1 MTKPTDLPAN
11 RLRATLPPER
21 IPYADSDAIP
31 RKTRFSPPQPRALMA
46 LETGLSID
54 DPGFNVFVAG
64 EANLGRT
71 YLVTTYL
78 EPRAARMP
86 VPEDLLYVQNFL
98 DQDKPRLLPVPAGQ
112 GKRFKELLGDAL
124 AAIRKELPKRLDE
137 DSFVKKRDRLARG
150 FADRRE
156 DLLREMEA
164 QASKQ
169 GFELDMDEQS
179 GMTLY
184 PLVEGKVVSEA
195 EYDRL
200 EPRLRKT
207 LKVRGDSILTEM
219 TKSLRLISKEEQD
232 FQEDQRSLEKGVLAR
247 VTDKH
252 LNPLFQEYSSHEG
265 VTAYLKAV
273 RKDILESL
281 DNFMPPPE
289 NIPAL
294 GHLGLGDP
302 ASAEDFFTRYNVNRF
317 VDHCCT
323 KGAPIIIEDHPTQT
337 NLLGC
342 IERESELGAL
352 YTDFSLIKSG
362 ALHKANGGFL
372 VLRMEDMVQNPDAWD
387 GLLRALRSGKAKI
400 EDPGESQEHSRAR
413 TIQPEPIP
421 LDVRVI
427 LVGTDNVYEALLD
440 MDDRF
445 PKLFKLKAHMQDTVP
460 RNAASIRQYV
470 DTLGR
475 IIRKAELT
483 PFDRGAL
490 AGLVDYASAMAEDQ
504 KQLSLRFPQAR
515 EVMIEAAA
523 LARKA
528 KKPVVSRQELDKTL
542 ANRKFRANL
551 YEEEFLA
558 DYDRELIKVSTSGQ
572 AVGRANGLAVVMYG
586 DHEFGLTHQIA
597 CTVGVGHG
605 GIIDLEREAELG
617 GPIHT
622 KGMMILKSYLLGLF
636 AQDKPLVMTGSL
648 AFEQSYGGIEGDS
661 ASGAELAALLSA
673 LANVPVDLSLAF
685 TGAVSQSGA
694 IMAVGGVTPKIEGFF
709 KICKRRKL
717 TGRQGVIMPK
727 DNVDHLMLSDEVCEA
742 VDQGKF
748 HIYPVTSIEQAME
761 RLTGMP
767 AGRRTAKGGFATE
780 SLYHRVNKRLAE
792 LAELADS
799 GK

>member
-1 MTKPTDLPAN
+1 MPKPKALPAK
-11 RLRATLPPER
+11 RLRATLAPER
-21 IPYADSDAIP
+21 IPYADSNAISE
-31 RKTRFSPPQPRALMA
+31 KTRLIPSQPRALMA

-71 YLVTTYL
+71 YLVTTFL

-86 VPEDLLYVQNFL
+86 VPDDLLYVHNFM
-98 DQDKPRLLPVPAGQ
+98 DQDKPQLLSVPAGR
-112 GKRFKELLGDAL
+112 GKRLKKQLADAL
-124 AAIRKELPKRLDE
+124 AAIRKELPKRMDE
-137 DSFVKKRDRLARG
+137 DSFVKKRDKLARS

-156 DLLREMEA
+156 DLLRDMEA
-164 QASKQ
+164 LASKQ
-169 GFELDMDEQS
+169 GFELDMDEQG

-195 EYDRL
+195 DYDRL

-207 LKVRGDSILTEM
+207 LKTRGDSILTEM

-232 FQEDQRSLEKGVLAR
+232 FQEDQRSLEKSVLGRLA
-247 VTDKH
+247 DKH
-252 LNPLFQEYSSHEG
+252 LNPLFQECRSHEG
-265 VTAYLKAV
+265 MSGYLKAV

-281 DNFMPPPE
+281 DNFMPQPE
-289 NIPAL
+289 
-294 GHLGLGDP
+294 GMSGLGMLGMPDP
-302 ASAEDFFTRYNVNRF
+302 ASAEDFFGRYDVNRF
-317 VDHCCT
+317 VDNCCT
-323 KGAPIIIEDHPTQT
+323 KGAPIVIEDHPTLT

-342 IERESELGAL
+342 IEREAEMGAL

-372 VLRMEDMVQNPDAWD
+372 VLRMEDLVQNPDAWD
-387 GLLRALRSGKAKI
+387 GLLRALRAGKARI

-427 LVGTDNVYEALLD
+427 LVGSDMIYEALLD
-440 MDDRF
+440 VDDRF
-445 PKLFKLKAHMQDTVP
+445 PKLFKLKAHMQDNVP
-460 RNAASIRQYV
+460 RNATSIRQYV
-470 DTLGR
+470 STLGR
-475 IIRKAELT
+475 IIRKAELL

-528 KKPVVSRQELDKTL
+528 KLKVVGRKELDKAL

-558 DYDRELIKVSTSGQ
+558 DYDRELIKVSTTGQ

-648 AFEQSYGGIEGDS
+648 AFEQSYAGIEGDS

-673 LANVPVDLSLAF
+673 LADVPVNLSLSF

-694 IMAVGGVTPKIEGFF
+694 IMAVGGVTSKIEGFF

-717 TGRQGVIMPK
+717 TGKQGVIMPK
-727 DNVDHLMLSDEVCEA
+727 DNVDHLMLSDEVCAA
-742 VDQGKF
+742 VDKGLF
-748 HIYPVTSIEQAME
+748 HIYPVTRIEEAME
-761 RLTGMP
+761 LLTGLP
-767 AGRRTAKGGFATE
+767 AGRKTAKGKFPTS
-780 SLYHRVNKRLAE
+780 SLYHRVDGRLAE
-792 LAELADS
+792 LAELADTS
-799 GK
+799 K